1 MKMLLAMV
9 AGLFILIS
17 PAQAELT
24 RYEAVEALT
33 EGTAVIQRWSS
44 KLCTTWKARERVF
57 VTAAHCRRS
66 ITDSVQIKRST
77 DFGYT
82 YIKSY
87 TVPVEEKSNGKKQDW
102 MILHTLSV
110 MEDMVALPLGCG
122 DGVKIGMSVAVGHYP
137 AGLNFSVSFGHV
149 MTMDVTSGGNA
160 VIAMDAHA
168 APGSSGAPVIS
179 MDTGRVIGILI
190 EGLVSRFGAFAI
202 GLESID
208 NVDLCD
214 GLLQGEE
221 EEIIYDTF

>member
-33 EGTAVIQRWSS
+33 KGTAVIQRWSS
-44 KLCTTWKARERVF
+44 KFCTTWKARERVF
-57 VTAAHCRRS
+57 VTAAHCRGS

-102 MILHTLSV
+102 MILHTTSV

-122 DGVKIGMSVAVGHYP
+122 DEVKIGMSVAVGHYP

-149 MTMDVTSGGNA
+149 MTMDVTSGRHNA

-179 MDTGRVIGILI
+179 METGRVIGIHI
-190 EGLVSRFGAFAI
+190 EGLVSRFGAFAV
-202 GLESID
+202 GLP
-208 NVDLCD
+208 
-214 GLLQGEE
+214 
-221 EEIIYDTF
+221 T

>member
-33 EGTAVIQRWSS
+33 KGTAVIQRWST
-44 KLCTTWKARERVF
+44 KMCTTWKAREKVF
-57 VTAAHCRRS
+57 ITAGHCKRT

-102 MILHTLSV
+102 LVLHTLSV

-122 DGVKIGMSVAVGHYP
+122 DEVKIGMSVAVGHYP
-137 AGLNFSVSFGHV
+137 SGLNFSVSFGHV
-149 MTMDVTSGGNA
+149 MTMDVASGNA

-168 APGSSGAPVIS
+168 APGSSGAPVIN
-179 MDTGRVIGILI
+179 METGRVIGILI
-190 EGLVSRFGAFAI
+190 EGLVSRFGAYAI